1 MAPWINFLALPLVV
15 CKYNIVSGWT
25 DNTLFFFFHVFGF
38 LSCQSCCKTGGHIS
52 IGMNKAWLLG
62 HIVFVNRQE
71 WLVPAM
77 RFFRIQGNSAF
88 RHRFLNKDNV
98 SVQVILVSTSSLNDT
113 TRIGQRLNVEMIP
126 KRNTTFRIDN
136 TPHFL
141 LSMFRELKN
150 VSPFWFYLIQVI
162 KYIWW
167 SVESERQNSV

>member
-1 MAPWINFLALPLVV
+1 
-15 CKYNIVSGWT
+15 
-25 DNTLFFFFHVFGF
+25 
-38 LSCQSCCKTGGHIS
+38 
-52 IGMNKAWLLG
+52 
-62 HIVFVNRQE
+62 
-71 WLVPAM
+71 M

-88 RHRFLNKDNV
+88 RHRFLNKDNI

-141 LSMFRELKN
+141 FSMFRELKN

-167 SVESERQNSV
+167 SVERETKFSLKIEWPVTRICDWNKNALSHYDLGFEGLVEI